1 MNELWQELQSSRLA
15 RVLVMQHDFYADI
28 LLFSYVLL
36 INYTENF
43 VFLLMI
49 QVHRE
54 NLNSAIEIHQFL
66 YDGWRSCCNSYM
78 SSGTH
83 KFQSFFRYS
92 TNKIKTRSFRI
103 TQMFNWSIDKSS
115 VWHPT
120 RQHNMFPINWYWS
133 ARCELR
139 SDLIRSLHT
148 VNWFYYQASLFPSA
162 SVLYIAL
169 IW

>member
-1 MNELWQELQSSRLA
+1 
-15 RVLVMQHDFYADI
+15 MQHDFYADI

-103 TQMFNWSIDKSS
+103 TQMFN
-115 VWHPT
+115 
-120 RQHNMFPINWYWS
+120 
-133 ARCELR
+133 
-139 SDLIRSLHT
+139 
-148 VNWFYYQASLFPSA
+148 
-162 SVLYIAL
+162 
-169 IW
+169 